1 MDLIELP
8 GSIPMA
14 SPPTPTPPPP
24 SYWCYQCTRIV
35 TIGSEEAVVCPH
47 CHGGFIQSVDPT
59 DFSPEPPRLFVSP
72 RRGLTRRRRNGSS
85 FNPLIVL
92 RSPSESESEPPPAA
106 GGGGQRRYELY
117 YDDGAGSGLRPLPSN
132 MSESL
137 LGSGFELMLDRL
149 SQIGFS
155 LWSRPEN
162 PPASKQAVASLPTIE
177 ILPSHVD
184 NDAHCAV
191 CTDAFTLGSDAREM
205 PCKHIYHS
213 DCIFPWLNLH
223 NSCPV
228 CRHELPSDD
237 PEGIPGR
244 SDAVGLTIWRLP
256 GGGFAVGR
264 FVGGADGGMPA
275 VYSEVDGSL
284 SLNGGASREI
294 EWGPWIRRRRGG
306 GLRRFFGNLGSL
318 FRRVRSRSSDGAPL
332 RRSASLSDS
341 GMGNSVFGRHALR
354 SRNSVHTEQ

>member
-1 MDLIELP
+1 MDHLTDLP
-8 GSIPMA
+8 GSTPMA
-14 SPPTPTPPPP
+14 SPPSSP

-35 TIGSEEAVVCPH
+35 SVLAEDAVVCPH
-47 CHGGFIQSVDPT
+47 CRAGFVQAVDPT
-59 DFSPEPPRLFVSP
+59 DFSPDLPRPFVSS
-72 RRGLTRRRRNGSS
+72 RSGFNRRRRNGSS

-92 RSPSESESEPPPAA
+92 RSPSDSSELPPS
-106 GGGGQRRYELY
+106 GGGQRSYELY
-117 YDDGAGSGLRPLPSN
+117 YDDGAGLGLRPLPST

-155 LWSRPEN
+155 LWARPEN
-162 PPASKQAVASLPTIE
+162 PPASKHAVASLPTIQ

-184 NDAHCAV
+184 SDSHCAV
-191 CTDAFTLGSDAREM
+191 CTDAFTLGSEAREM

-223 NSCPV
+223 NSCPI
-228 CRHELPSDD
+228 CRHELPSDE

-244 SDAVGLTIWRLP
+244 SEAVGLSIWRLP

-264 FVGGADGGMPA
+264 FAGGGDAEMPA

-284 SLNGGASREI
+284 SLNGGVSRGI

-306 GLRRFFGNLGSL
+306 GVRRFFGNLGSI
-318 FRRVRSRSSDGAPL
+318 FRRVRPGSSDGAPL
-332 RRSASLSDS
+332 RRSESLSDS
-341 GMGNSVFGRHALR
+341 GTGNSVFSRYVLRRNR
-354 SRNSVHTEQ
+354 SRNS